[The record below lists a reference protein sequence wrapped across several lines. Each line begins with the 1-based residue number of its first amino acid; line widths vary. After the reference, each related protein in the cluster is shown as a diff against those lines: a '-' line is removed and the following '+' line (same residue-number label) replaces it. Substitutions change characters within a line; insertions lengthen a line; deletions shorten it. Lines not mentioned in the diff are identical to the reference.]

1 MSTKKIVVTELIPN
15 LGPGRSVPVL
25 STLQLKGRGFLE
37 LAFEEAKALGPA
49 GWTGAR
55 TAAFELRLAEFDT
68 ARQAQEAARGRLA
81 SAFRA
86 VQLAAEAAHLWRRKL
101 VAALLVLNR
110 RGLAEVRPQ
119 LLRVGK
125 QRRRPAESLDWMTN
139 IRGAV
144 ESLRGPL
151 ETCFVQDPRNQLELV
166 HSALLEAVAEV
177 AVARAGVPVAT
188 HQVWKLAAA
197 VNSDITELQLVA
209 RNAFA
214 GRPELQR
221 KFRRD
226 RVARKLLLAGKVAPA
241 AAPVVPVVPGPQVE
255 PRSPAANDDQNAA
268 PVNKVA

>member
-1 MSTKKIVVTELIPN
+1 MSTKKIVVTELVPTI
-15 LGPGRSVPVL
+15 GPGRVVPVL
-25 STLQLKGRGFLE
+25 RTLQSKGHGFLE

-86 VQLAAEAAHLWRRKL
+86 LQVAGEAAHLLRQKL
-101 VAALLVLNR
+101 IAALLVLNR

-119 LLRVGK
+119 LLRVGE

-151 ETCFVQDPRNQLELV
+151 ETFFAQDPRNQLEIV
-166 HSALLEAVAEV
+166 HTALLEAVAEV
-177 AVARAGVPVAT
+177 TVARASVPVAT
-188 HQVWKLAAA
+188 HHVWKLAAA

-214 GRPELQR
+214 GRPELRR

-226 RVARKLLLAGKVAPA
+226 RVARKLLVAGRVAPA
-241 AAPVVPVVPGPQVE
+241 AAAVVPAPKVE
-255 PRSPAANDDQNAA
+255 PRSPAANDDQNEA